1 MEIVKETLTDIVF
14 LDYFEGNPGKPFWGG
29 AVKKMIV

>member
-14 LDYFEGNPGKPFWGG
+14 LDYFEGNPVHFYKN
-29 AVKKMIV
+29 KLT